1 MIVRFKH
8 PWDSYVLNVKKFY
21 DVQIIQCIRLIIWFE
36 VLQIARPKDVAE
48 DPFGTYKFYGM
59 MF

>member
-48 DPFGTYKFYGM
+48 DPFGTYKF
-59 MF
+59 